1 MCARKSQPPA
11 FFSAKTL
18 RSFQSYL
25 FEVIYGGGREQTGSC
40 LALFPWKLKHE
51 GDKLL
56 LRHFQVGDRY
66 TVSHASTAKPRT

>member
-1 MCARKSQPPA
+1 MRARKSKARQRFLSKNFA
-11 FFSAKTL
+11 LVSELFI
-18 RSFQSYL
+18 RSHL
-25 FEVIYGGGREQTGSC
+25 WGEQTGSC

-66 TVSHASTAKPRT
+66 TVSQRARGNQGHSH